1 MIKSMKKRIE
11 IQSKKKAG
19 VGLIVV
25 AIWAVVAAAMGLT
38 FSNSNL
44 FLMSLPFLM
53 GWIIVAWS
61 FLSDENSIIA
71 KLISVIVLTGI
82 FTWISIIVTSVLS
95 FILQGINI

>member
-1 MIKSMKKRIE
+1 MNKRIE
-11 IQSKKKAG
+11 IQSKKKLG

-25 AIWAVVAAAMGLT
+25 VIWAIVAAAIGLT

-44 FLMSLPFLM
+44 FLMSLPFLI

-61 FLSDENSIIA
+61 FLSDENSMIA

-95 FILQGINI
+95 FVFHGINV